1 MSCADCCG
9 LNNTYTYCTDCEC
22 LDCDFVFDGDECVDS
37 MTGSCEKEAWKGDA
51 WCDDGNNNAACDWD
65 GGDCCESN
73 YTCIKNC
80 RIVTNNAY
88 NVTIDSFST
97 CDYIGTVH
105 IRGSTYCEELESNF
119 GCDCAGCSC
128 SLGAADSTGCSC
140 LLYTSDAADE

>member
-65 GGDCCESN
+65 GGDCCGPSN
-73 YTCIKNC
+73 KYSICT
-80 RIVTNNAY
+80 
-88 NVTIDSFST
+88 D
-97 CDYIGTVH
+97 
-105 IRGSTYCEELESNF
+105 
-119 GCDCAGCSC
+119 CDCLDCTYEATGDDCVDSIVGSCGSVAYAGDGFCDDNVSR
-128 SLGAADSTGCSC
+128 SLNHVWCWAWAQVGC
-140 LLYTSDAADE
+140 LL